1 MCSDDYPTYRVPSL
15 VPAQAKHFRVNTDP
29 SSYLNGLPFTQ
40 NEHMQHVHIW
50 ILVEDV
56 GLGMMLEVAVIPPV
70 GRGTLWGET
79 G

>member
-1 MCSDDYPTYRVPSL
+1 MTIQPIEFLPWFLLKPNTS
-15 VPAQAKHFRVNTDP
+15 RVNTDP